1 MKSQSW
7 IEVLITLAVFLY
19 IIIYIYQSI
28 VSGVA
33 QYSSGLYKMT
43 EYQKLYTSSFYFSQ
57 FYDPRQVYNYLNFSF
72 SYYYAPKVIFLST
85 NPYICNNC
93 IEFFYNTSSNS
104 IGIIQRSYINVS
116 SVLQVYIYGS
126 TQNISIINNSAY
138 YNCYNH
144 LSSSFFTVYT
154 RTYLYCNFNLIG
166 NSSIYIN
173 TNEKFLIINNYNT
186 VLYLYNGDKIVGL
199 PNILINIYPTVH
211 LNYFQYFNGSINYI
225 SLYG

>member
-19 IIIYIYQSI
+19 IIVYMYQDI
-28 VSGVA
+28 VNGLS
-33 QYSSGLYKMT
+33 QYSTGLYKIS

-57 FYDPRQVYNYLNFSF
+57 FYDPQIVYNYTNFSF
-72 SYYYAPKVIFLST
+72 SYYYTPDVIFLST
-85 NPYICNNC
+85 NPFICNNC
-93 IEFFYNTSSNS
+93 IEFFYNMSSNS
-104 IGIIQRSYINVS
+104 IEIIQNSNINVS
-116 SVLQVYIYGS
+116 SILQVYIYGT
-126 TQNISIINNSAY
+126 TQNINITNNSAY
-138 YNCYNH
+138 YNCDNY
-144 LSSSFFTVYT
+144 LSSSFFSVYT
-154 RTYLYCNFNLIG
+154 RTFLYCNFNLIG

-199 PNILINIYPTVH
+199 PNILMNIYPTVY

>member
-1 MKSQSW
+1 MRSQSW

-19 IIIYIYQSI
+19 VIIYIYQDMVNGLS
-28 VSGVA
+28 
-33 QYSSGLYKMT
+33 QYSSGLYKIS

-57 FYDPRQVYNYLNFSF
+57 FYNPQIVYNYTNFSF
-72 SYYYAPKVIFLST
+72 SYYYTPDVIFLST

-93 IEFFYNTSSNS
+93 IEFFYNMSSNN
-104 IGIIQRSYINVS
+104 IEIIQNSNINVS
-116 SVLQVYIYGS
+116 SILQVYIYGT
-126 TQNISIINNSAY
+126 TQNISITNNSAY
-138 YNCYNH
+138 YNCNNY
-144 LSSSFFTVYT
+144 LSSTFFGVYT

-186 VLYLYNGDKIVGL
+186 VLYLYNGNKIVGL
-199 PNILINIYPTVH
+199 PNILMNIYPTVY
-211 LNYFQYFNGSINYI
+211 LNYFQYFNGSIDYI

>member
-1 MKSQSW
+1 MRSQSW

-19 IIIYIYQSI
+19 IIIYIYQDI
-28 VSGVA
+28 VNGLS
-33 QYSSGLYKMT
+33 QYSSGLYKIS
-43 EYQKLYTSSFYFSQ
+43 EYQKLYIGSFYFSQ
-57 FYDPRQVYNYLNFSF
+57 FYDSQIVYNYTNFSF
-72 SYYYAPKVIFLST
+72 SYYYTPDVIFLST

-93 IEFFYNTSSNS
+93 IEFLYNMSSNN
-104 IGIIQRSYINVS
+104 IEIIQNSNINLS
-116 SVLQVYIYGS
+116 SILQVYIYGI
-126 TQNISIINNSAY
+126 TQNISITNNSAS
-138 YNCYNH
+138 YNCNNY
-144 LSSSFFTVYT
+144 LSSSFFSVYT

-199 PNILINIYPTVH
+199 PNILMNIYPTVY

>member
-19 IIIYIYQSI
+19 IIIYIYQDI
-28 VSGVA
+28 VNGLS
-33 QYSSGLYKMT
+33 QYSSGLYKIS
-43 EYQKLYTSSFYFSQ
+43 EYQKLYISSFYFSQ
-57 FYDPRQVYNYLNFSF
+57 FYDSQIVYNYTNFSF
-72 SYYYAPKVIFLST
+72 SYYYTPDVIFLST

-93 IEFFYNTSSNS
+93 IEFFYNMSSNN
-104 IGIIQRSYINVS
+104 IEVIQNSNINVS
-116 SVLQVYIYGS
+116 SILQVYIYGI
-126 TQNISIINNSAY
+126 TQNISITNNSAS
-138 YNCYNH
+138 YNCNNY
-144 LSSSFFTVYT
+144 LSSSFFSVYT

-186 VLYLYNGDKIVGL
+186 VLYLYNGDKIIGL
-199 PNILINIYPTVH
+199 PNILMNIYPTVY

>member
-19 IIIYIYQSI
+19 IIIYIYQDI
-28 VSGVA
+28 VNGLS
-33 QYSSGLYKMT
+33 QYSSGLYKIS
-43 EYQKLYTSSFYFSQ
+43 EYQKLYISSFYFSQ
-57 FYDPRQVYNYLNFSF
+57 FYDSQIVYNYTNFSF
-72 SYYYAPKVIFLST
+72 SYYYTPDVIFLST

-93 IEFFYNTSSNS
+93 IEFLYNMSSNN
-104 IGIIQRSYINVS
+104 IEVIQNSYINVS
-116 SVLQVYIYGS
+116 SILQVYIYGI
-126 TQNISIINNSAY
+126 TQNISITNNSAS
-138 YNCYNH
+138 YNCNNY
-144 LSSSFFTVYT
+144 LSSSFFSVYT
-154 RTYLYCNFNLIG
+154 RAYLYCNFNLIG

-199 PNILINIYPTVH
+199 PNILMNIYPTVY

>member
-19 IIIYIYQSI
+19 IIIYIYQDI
-28 VSGVA
+28 VNGLS
-33 QYSSGLYKMT
+33 QYSSGLYKIS
-43 EYQKLYTSSFYFSQ
+43 EYQKLYISSFYFSQ
-57 FYDPRQVYNYLNFSF
+57 FYDPQIVYNYTNFSF
-72 SYYYAPKVIFLST
+72 SYYYTPNVIFLST

-93 IEFFYNTSSNS
+93 IEFLYNMSSNN
-104 IGIIQRSYINVS
+104 IEIIQNSNINLS
-116 SVLQVYIYGS
+116 SILQVYIYGI
-126 TQNISIINNSAY
+126 TQNISITNNSAS
-138 YNCYNH
+138 YNCNNY
-144 LSSSFFTVYT
+144 LSSSFFSVYT

-199 PNILINIYPTVH
+199 PNILMNIYPTVY